1 MEKIYYKKPMK
12 AVSFINKLFSRW
24 NVLNI
29 FYNKYFLVL
38 NNKLDNSFFLIQN
51 DLDLNNIK
59 YKDNYFYFYTNSNF
73 KKFKININKH
83 IKNLLKGFCLI
94 IDIIGLGY
102 YITKTNIQKNL
113 IRLSV
118 GHNHCI
124 YYYLPKGVFFRTKRR
139 QIFLFSFSY
148 FLLKNISV
156 DILNFRKLSVYKLK
170 GIKLKDV
177 LYKKKNWKKG
187 VN

>member
-1 MEKIYYKKPMK
+1 MK
-12 AVSFINKLFSRW
+12 NILIKYGYKLFKRS
-24 NVLNI
+24 NLLMI
-29 FYNKYFLVL
+29 SYNKYFLIL
-38 NNKLDNSFFLIQN
+38 KNMLDNSYFLIHN
-51 DLDLNNIK
+51 DLYLNMVL
-59 YKDNYFYFYTNSNF
+59 YKNSYFYFFNHSYYR
-73 KKFKININKH
+73 KFKLNMVKY
-83 IKNLLKGFCLI
+83 IKNLLRGFSII

-102 YITKTNIQKNL
+102 YITKTNILKNL

-124 YYYLPKGVFFRTKRR
+124 YYYLPKGIFFRTKRR

-148 FLLKNISV
+148 FLLKNVSV
-156 DILNFRKLSVYKLK
+156 DIINFRRISVYKLK
-170 GIKLKDV
+170 GIKLKDA

>member
-1 MEKIYYKKPMK
+1 MVNKSYFY
-12 AVSFINKLFSRW
+12 KLFQRP
-24 NVLNI
+24 NLLDI

-38 NNKLDNSFFLIQN
+38 KNKIDNSYFLIHN
-51 DLDLNNIK
+51 DLELNQLF
-59 YKDNYFYFYTNSNF
+59 YKQNHFYFFSNSNF
-73 KKFKININKH
+73 RRFKLNIQKH
-83 IKNLLKGFCLI
+83 VKNLLKGFCII

-102 YITKTNIQKNL
+102 YITKTNIQDNL

-124 YYYLPKGVFFRTKRR
+124 YYYLPKGIFFRTKRR

-148 FLLKNISV
+148 FLLKNVSV

-170 GIKLKDV
+170 GIKLKDA

>member
-1 MEKIYYKKPMK
+1 MEKIFYKKMEK
-12 AVSFINKLFSRW
+12 KRAFYKLFPRS
-24 NVLNI
+24 NSIYI
-29 FYNKYFLVL
+29 FYNKYFLIL
-38 NNKLDNSFFLIQN
+38 QNKLDNSLFLIHN
-51 DLDLNNIK
+51 DLELNKINYK
-59 YKDNYFYFYTNSNF
+59 YDYFYFFNNSNF
-73 KKFKININKH
+73 KKFKKSIQKH
-83 IKNLLKGFCLI
+83 IKDLSRGFCLI

-148 FLLKNISV
+148 FLIKNISI
-156 DILNFRKLSVYKLK
+156 DILNFRRLSVYKLK